1 MAGASAIYEGF
12 LRVGKQKKVC
22 TACNRAMDDH
32 ELIVFEKHVRI
43 PYLYRNAD
51 KLSFFQLK
59 DQMKKNSPEAV
70 AANKAELKDWVVELE
85 RLQGLLPVEASLIR
99 LKSVELPALEQQIK
113 EQESLIPGI
122 SDTAEKV
129 HFHS

>member
-43 PYLYRNAD
+43 PYLCRNPD
-51 KLSFFQLK
+51 KLSFF
-59 DQMKKNSPEAV
+59 
-70 AANKAELKDWVVELE
+70 
-85 RLQGLLPVEASLIR
+85 
-99 LKSVELPALEQQIK
+99 SVER
-113 EQESLIPGI
+113 
-122 SDTAEKV
+122 SDEEE
-129 HFHS
+129 FPRGCRC